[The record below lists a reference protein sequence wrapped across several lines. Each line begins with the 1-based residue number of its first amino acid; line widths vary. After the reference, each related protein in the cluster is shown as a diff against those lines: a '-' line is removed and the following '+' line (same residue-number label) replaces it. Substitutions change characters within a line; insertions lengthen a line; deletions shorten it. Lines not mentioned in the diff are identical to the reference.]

1 MEHQTLEQALRSGA
15 LDQRLAAVYGAGGL
29 AAAKK
34 RCAAAAAGFTKTF
47 ESLPEAFFSAPGRTE
62 LGGNHTDHQHG
73 RVLAAAVDLDILA
86 AAAPNQSGMLR
97 VQSQGYP

>member
-15 LDQRLAAVYGAGGL
+15 LDARLTAVYGAEGTEK
-29 AAAKK
+29 AKE

-47 ESLPEAFFSAPGRTE
+47 GATPEAFFSAPGRTE

-73 RVLAAAVDLDILA
+73 RSWPPPWIWTFWLL
-86 AAAPNQSGMLR
+86 
-97 VQSQGYP
+97 